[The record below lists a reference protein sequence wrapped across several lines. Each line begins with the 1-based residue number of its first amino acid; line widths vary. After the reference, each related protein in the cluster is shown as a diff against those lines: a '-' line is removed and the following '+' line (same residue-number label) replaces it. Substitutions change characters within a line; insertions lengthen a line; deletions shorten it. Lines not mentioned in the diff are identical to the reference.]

1 MMPVLR
7 QITTCTKPATLV
19 ATRAGR
25 RGRAMDYRMA
35 MCQRH
40 RWLADRWGGRRSAP
54 ASNGGRCG
62 TVLDYRTYDEVIRS
76 HYEQWLRPMTGYV
89 TEDHGDDVAAALRA
103 AHDWLAGEHADGP
116 ERPLTPPARFLM
128 PVDGVR
134 VALDQAART
143 AEALA
148 AGLLEEQPGQTQVL
162 MALSV
167 AETLDALG
175 RGA

>member
-1 MMPVLR
+1 MPVLR
-7 QITTCTKPATLV
+7 QIATCTQPATLV
-19 ATRAGR
+19 VERASR
-25 RGRAMDYRMA
+25 RRSRTVDYRMTI
-35 MCQRH
+35 CRRH
-40 RWLADRWGGRRSAP
+40 RWLAESWGGRRSTP
-54 ASNGGRCG
+54 ASNDGRCG

-76 HYEQWLRPMTGYV
+76 HYEQWLRPMTAYV

-103 AHDWLAGEHADGP
+103 AHDWLAGEHVDGP
-116 ERPLTPPARFLM
+116 ERPQVPPARFLM

-134 VALDQAART
+134 AALDQAARA

-148 AGLLEEQPGQTQVL
+148 AGLVEEPHGQVQVL
-162 MALSV
+162 AALSV